1 MLMMPD
7 LKACKE
13 TNSTNHHPNIKR
25 PDIDKFTTKLTNID
39 SPLNTSSDAR
49 RRSRRR
55 SPPPPPN
62 LSYKP
67 ASDMAQKIKKSSPL
81 QRSRHRPSSPPTAK
95 DSTFAQSPVA
105 AGETKVLQWRFV
117 RICTNP
123 RHGWCVFGN
132 EEVGA
137 VSGGVDCFFHL
148 T

>member
-67 ASDMAQKIKKSSPL
+67 ASDMAQKIKKKLASSTLPT
-81 QRSRHRPSSPPTAK
+81 PSLLAAHGERLHFCTISGRRRRDEGPPM
-95 DSTFAQSPVA
+95 
-105 AGETKVLQWRFV
+105 
-117 RICTNP
+117 
-123 RHGWCVFGN
+123 
-132 EEVGA
+132 A
-137 VSGGVDCFFHL
+137 VCEDFY
-148 T
+148 